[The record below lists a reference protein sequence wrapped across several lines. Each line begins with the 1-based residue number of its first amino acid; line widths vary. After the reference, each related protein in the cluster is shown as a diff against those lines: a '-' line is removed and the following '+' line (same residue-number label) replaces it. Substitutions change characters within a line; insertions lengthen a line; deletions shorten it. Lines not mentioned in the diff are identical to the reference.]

1 MDDIDYD
8 IPTPR
13 KTVAP
18 EVQYELSENDDENL
32 KITQRARMLLV
43 NTNLKD
49 DRLGDPKFQ
58 AQLNKSL
65 DAIDKQILTRK
76 RLDIE
81 NRNAN
86 TNEAN
91 KDLVAAMLSQMA
103 TPNVLAAKVVDPN
116 RKIPELGPDIP
127 PPVLVDGETAIGV
140 ANMDY
145 ETFMAGKS

>member
-1 MDDIDYD
+1 MDDLEYD
-8 IPTPR
+8 IPPVT
-13 KTVAP
+13 KAKVP
-18 EVQYELSENDDENL
+18 EVQYELSEDDEENL
-32 KITQRARMLLV
+32 KITQRARMLII
-43 NTNLKD
+43 NNNLKGD
-49 DRLGDPKFQ
+49 KLDDPKFQ
-58 AQLNKSL
+58 AQVNKSL

-76 RLDIE
+76 RLEIE
-81 NRNAN
+81 NKNAN

-103 TPNVLAAKVVDPN
+103 TPNVFAAKVVDPN

-127 PPVLVDGETAIGV
+127 PPQLVEGETAIGV